1 MRCLKSIKIIE
12 ADLHRTALK
21 VFITLMHVIN
31 YSKSEQFEQDLSKF
45 CALGRVPSDLSD
57 RVSEILQAVKN
68 GGDSAVLHYTKAFD
82 GAQLQAK
89 DLLVSASELATAVE
103 SLNGTERAAIAEAIE
118 MVKAFHQ
125 HTLPKDWQTENK
137 HGALVG
143 ERFYPIE
150 RVGLYIPGGNVPLV
164 STVVM
169 TAVLAKLVGCPEIV
183 VCTPPQADGSIAPAM
198 LAALNLV
205 GIDQVYRI
213 GGVQA
218 VAAMAYGTESVPAV
232 DKIFGPGNAYV
243 MEAKR
248 QVLGTVGI
256 DLLPGPSEV
265 MVIADA
271 GANPEHIAADLLAQA
286 EHGSGKELLYFVST
300 CQSLIPQVESALA
313 AQLSLCK
320 HADKCRK
327 IIDERCLVV
336 LCPDLKAVVHVANR
350 VAPEHLELQVAEADL
365 TALKKE
371 ITTAGAMLLGYM
383 TPTVVGD
390 FVAGPSHTLP
400 TGQAGRFFSGLQ
412 ASDFMRRTSLLQYD
426 AHSLKNAAST
436 VKVFAALEQ
445 LDAHGRSL
453 TLRL

>member
-1 MRCLKSIKIIE
+1 
-12 ADLHRTALK
+12 
-21 VFITLMHVIN
+21 MHHID

-45 CALGRVPSDLSD
+45 CALGKVPSDLSD

-183 VCTPPQADGSIAPAM
+183 VCTPQADGSIAPAM

-205 GIDQVYRI
+205 GVDKVYRI

-218 VAAMAYGTESVPAV
+218 VAAMAYGTESVAAV

-265 MVIADA
+265 MVIADE
-271 GANPEHIAADLLAQA
+271 GADPEHIAADLLAQA
-286 EHGSGKELLYFVST
+286 EHGSGKELVYFLST
-300 CQSLIPQVESALA
+300 CQSLIRRVESALA
-313 AQLSLCK
+313 VQLPLCK

-336 LCPDLKAVVHVANR
+336 VCPDLKAAVQVANR
-350 VAPEHLELQVAEADL
+350 VAPEHLELQVAAADL
-365 TALKKE
+365 TALTKE

-436 VKVFAALEQ
+436 VEVFAALEQ